1 MASHLNEYDSLN
13 LFVSSGRDKKTP
25 REMANDDGTC
35 SVNERSQ
42 STIQMLVK
50 KKGNGDGG
58 ELTPVDIIHIL
69 VAIATI
75 IINLA
80 T

>member
-1 MASHLNEYDSLN
+1 
-13 LFVSSGRDKKTP
+13 
-25 REMANDDGTC
+25 MANDDGTC